1 MGYGDDAG
9 KPISVEED
17 EGLGEKS
24 SSSSSSSSVEVKG
37 NDGVGLARG
46 K

>member
-9 KPISVEED
+9 KAISVEED

-24 SSSSSSSSVEVKG
+24 SSSSVEVGG